1 MEKYFEK
8 YFPGD
13 DKIKKIVKCESNFI
27 HEKNGEVLKSHTN
40 DYGIMQIN
48 QLWLP
53 EAKEL
58 GLDIFKLEDNIKMG
72 KHILDKQGYDAW
84 FCNRPRSPKPP
95 RNDTPKPKVIP
106 TTTPTIIYSHTEY
119 LIPFEET

>member
-13 DKIKKIVKCESNFI
+13 DKIKEIVKCESNFI
-27 HEKNGEVLKSHTN
+27 HEKNGEVLKSYTN

-84 FCNRPRSPKPP
+84 VCNSPRSPKPP
-95 RNDTPKPKVIP
+95 QNDGLEPKVIP
-106 TTTPTIIYSHTEY
+106 ITPRIFVYSHTEY
-119 LIPFEET
+119 LTPFEES